1 MESEHLQDFLGNLSA
16 EQKEEL
22 IRALKKSEPP
32 APKQEKEQPP
42 PVKSL
47 KEPQEDFTMKIKK
60 DGDTGRVAGVP
71 VNEMARFNKF
81 SDDGSDHKDNNN
93 TTPEIALSE
102 RRRPPFK
109 KVSQL
114 CTRCSKTFD
123 VHPHFARDFYI
134 CDSCLKK

>member
-1 MESEHLQDFLGNLSA
+1 
-16 EQKEEL
+16 
-22 IRALKKSEPP
+22 
-32 APKQEKEQPP
+32 
-42 PVKSL
+42 
-47 KEPQEDFTMKIKK
+47 MKIKK

>member
-1 MESEHLQDFLGNLSA
+1 MNSEHLQDFLGSLSS

-22 IRALKKSEPP
+22 IKALT
-32 APKQEKEQPP
+32 APKEEEEQAP
-42 PVKSL
+42 PVVKPL

-81 SDDGSDHKDNNN
+81 SDDGSEHKDNNN
-93 TTPEIALSE
+93 ATPEIALSE

-114 CTRCSKTFD
+114 CTRCNKTFD
-123 VHPHFARDFYI
+123 VHPQFVRDFYI